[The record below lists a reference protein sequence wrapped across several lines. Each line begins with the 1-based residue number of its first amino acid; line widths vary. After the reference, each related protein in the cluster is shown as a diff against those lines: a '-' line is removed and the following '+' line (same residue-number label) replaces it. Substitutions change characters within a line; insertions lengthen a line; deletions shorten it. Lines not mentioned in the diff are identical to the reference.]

1 MKKILALLTLLSSSA
16 FAQMAV
22 PINSA
27 GGGQVEVLSNG
38 VRVIHSIPGK
48 GPSPKINSRVEV
60 LYEGTFKSGIQK
72 GKVFDKSVQ
81 PIEFPLNG
89 VIPCWTTA
97 LQTMK
102 VGETAKIECPSATAY
117 GSRGAGRAI
126 PPDTDLNFTV
136 KLLSIK

>member
-1 MKKILALLTLLSSSA
+1 MKKILALLTFVSSSA

-27 GGGQVEVLSNG
+27 GGGQVDVLSNG

-48 GPSPKINSRVEV
+48 GPSPKITSTVQV
-60 LYEGTFKSGIQK
+60 LYEGTFKN
-72 GKVFDKSVQ
+72 GKVFDKSAQ

-89 VIPCWTTA
+89 VIQCWTTA

-102 VGETAKIECPSATAY
+102 VGETAKLECPAATAY
-117 GSRGAGRAI
+117 GSRGAGDAI
-126 PPDTDLNFTV
+126 PPNTDLKFTV
-136 KLLSIK
+136 KLLAIK